1 MAKDAR
7 HRNADTPARPSSTPK
22 GHAEKSKVDHQAG
35 RADKKQ
41 TTPDVTLPGKERDVK
56 KRKNEIDDLFSTLE
70 GKATKAVKA
79 PAAKDVGEA
88 GKEENSNNHNHN
100 KKSKSTKLEG
110 SKDDI
115 FGTGAADGRKRTEEG
130 YLIYSEDELGLGTS
144 SKNVGYTKDCPF
156 DCKCCF

>member
-56 KRKNEIDDLFSTLE
+56 KRKKRDRRSLQHPRGQGD
-70 GKATKAVKA
+70 
-79 PAAKDVGEA
+79 
-88 GKEENSNNHNHN
+88 
-100 KKSKSTKLEG
+100 EG
-110 SKDDI
+110 SQ
-115 FGTGAADGRKRTEEG
+115 GARGQGRRRGWQGGE
-130 YLIYSEDELGLGTS
+130 
-144 SKNVGYTKDCPF
+144 
-156 DCKCCF
+156 

>member
-7 HRNADTPARPSSTPK
+7 PRNADTNARPPSTSK
-22 GHAEKSKVDHQAG
+22 GQASKVDQAG

-41 TTPDVTLPGKERDVK
+41 TTPEVTLPGKERDVK

-70 GKATKAVKA
+70 GKATKTVKA
-79 PAAKDVGEA
+79 PAAQDGGGA
-88 GKEENSNNHNHN
+88 GKEENSDKK

-130 YLIYSEDELGLGTS
+130 YLIYSEDELGLGA
-144 SKNVGYTKDCPF
+144 SKNAGYTKDCPF